1 MAFSPMTMLPFLVPL
16 MSDLGFY
23 RTELRVIQNTAK
35 SNEEFLTQV
44 AALLSK
50 SNEKSEREKMRADMA
65 EEKIRILERGD

>member
-35 SNEEFLTQV
+35 SNEEFLIQV

>member
-1 MAFSPMTMLPFLVPL
+1 MCQTMAFSPMTMLPL

>member
-1 MAFSPMTMLPFLVPL
+1 

-23 RTELRVIQNTAK
+23 RTELRVMQNTAK

-50 SNEKSEREKMRADMA
+50 FNEKSECEKMRADTA
-65 EEKIRILERGD
+65 EEKIRILEKGD